1 MVENFDTFWA
11 SAVGIIWGLPL
22 VFMLFAAGAYF
33 TLLSRLIPFRR
44 AGHAFAVLT
53 GRYDKASDPGEISH
67 FQALSTALSATIGM
81 GNIAGVAVAISM
93 GGSGAVFWMWVAG
106 ALGMATKFFSCTLSI
121 LFREKDADGIWH
133 GGPMY
138 YIELGMGK
146 RFKPLAILFALC
158 GTIGCLG
165 IFQSNQLANLIADQ
179 YAVDNAITGLVAML
193 VVGVVV
199 VGGVGR
205 IGAVARFVVPAMC
218 FVYIVGGLIVIA
230 DNFASVPMVL
240 RAIVF
245 GAFDPSAI
253 IGGGAGLAFK
263 EILVTGVKRAVFSN
277 EAGVG
282 TAALAHGAA
291 RTSEPVREGLVAMLG
306 PFIDT
311 HLVCTLTAL
320 VILTSGVASHEAGVV
335 MTAQAFESSM
345 PGIGASVLALVFALF
360 ALSTMV
366 SYAYYSQ
373 KCARYVFGKKRGG
386 YFVYVYLL
394 LLPAGAIWHPTTVIN
409 IIDSAFAM
417 MVIPN
422 LIACVYLAPHVLAAA
437 KDYFERYG

>member
-1 MVENFDTFWA
+1 MDFDEFWA
-11 SAVGIIWGLPL
+11 DAVGIIWGLPL
-22 VFMLFAAGAYF
+22 VFLLGAAGAYF
-33 TLLSRLIPFRR
+33 TVVSRALPLRH
-44 AGHAFAVLT
+44 AGHALAVLS
-53 GRYDKASDPGEISH
+53 GRYDRSTDPGEITH

-81 GNIAGVAVAISM
+81 GNIAGVAVAITM

-106 ALGMATKFFSCTLSI
+106 ALGMATKYFSCTLSC
-121 LFREKDADGIWH
+121 LYRKRDEDGVWQ

-138 YIELGMGK
+138 YIEIGMGE
-146 RFKPLAILFALC
+146 RFKPLAIMFALC

-165 IFQSNQLANLIADQ
+165 IFQANQLANLFADQ
-179 YAVDNAITGLVAML
+179 WSVSNWVTGIAAMT

-199 VGGVGR
+199 IGGVKR
-205 IGAVARFVVPAMC
+205 IGGVARFVVPVMC
-218 FVYIVGGLIVIA
+218 LLYIIGSLVVVTDHLERI
-230 DNFASVPMVL
+230 PLVL
-240 RAIVF
+240 RAIVL
-245 GAFDPSAI
+245 GAFDPDAL
-253 IGGGAGLAFK
+253 IGGGAGIAFK

-291 RTSEPVREGLVAMLG
+291 RTAEPVREGLVAMLG

-320 VILTSGVASHEAGVV
+320 VILTSGVAPHPAGVV
-335 MTAQAFESSM
+335 MTAQAFETSM

-373 KCARYVFGKKRGG
+373 KCARYVFGKRRGG
-386 YFVYVYLL
+386 QFIYVYLL
-394 LLPAGAIWHPTTVIN
+394 LLPCGAIWHPTTTIN
-409 IIDSAFAM
+409 IIDSAFAL

-422 LIACVYLAPHVLAAA
+422 LTACIYLAPRVLAATG
-437 KDYFERYG
+437 DYFRRY

>member
-1 MVENFDTFWA
+1 MSFDEFWA
-11 SAVGIIWGLPL
+11 SAAGLIWSLPL
-22 VFMLFAAGAYF
+22 VFMLGAAGAYF
-33 TLLSRLIPFRR
+33 TLVSRLLPFHR
-44 AGHAFAVLT
+44 AHHAVAILS

-81 GNIAGVAVAISM
+81 GNIAGVAVAITM

-106 ALGMATKFFSCTLSI
+106 ALGMATKYFSCTLSC
-121 LFREKDADGIWH
+121 LYRKRDEDGVWQ

-146 RFKPLAILFALC
+146 NFKPLAIMFAVS

-165 IFQSNQLANLIADQ
+165 IFQANQLANLMSDQ
-179 YAVDNAITGLVAML
+179 WSVAKWLSGVVAMTI
-193 VVGVVV
+193 VGVIV

-205 IGAVARFVVPAMC
+205 IGRVVRFVVPAMC
-218 FVYIVGGLIVIA
+218 FLYLFGSAIVVI
-230 DNFASVPMVL
+230 DHIDRVPMVL
-240 RAIVF
+240 HAIIF
-245 GAFDPSAI
+245 GAFDPSAM
-253 IGGGAGLAFK
+253 IGGGAGIAFK
-263 EILVTGVKRAVFSN
+263 EILVIGVKRAVFSN

-291 RTSEPVREGLVAMLG
+291 RTSEPVREGLVAMIG

-320 VILTSGVASHEAGVV
+320 VILTSGVAPHEAGVV
-335 MTAQAFESSM
+335 MTALAFETSM
-345 PGIGASVLALVFALF
+345 PGIGASVLSFVFTLF

-366 SYAYYSQ
+366 SYAYYAQ
-373 KCARYVFGKKRGG
+373 KCARYLFGKQLGG
-386 YFVYVYLL
+386 HFIYVYLF
-394 LLPAGAIWHPTTVIN
+394 LLPCGAVWHPTTTIN
-409 IIDSAFAM
+409 IIDSAFAL

-422 LIACVYLAPHVLAAA
+422 LIACLYLSPKVLAAT
-437 KDYFERYG
+437 KDYFARH

>member
-1 MVENFDTFWA
+1 MTFDSL
-11 SAVGIIWGLPL
+11 SAQIVGLLWGLPL

-33 TLLSRLIPFRR
+33 TLLCRLIPFRR

-53 GRYDKASDPGEISH
+53 GRYDNKNDPGEISH

-81 GNIAGVAVAISM
+81 GNIAGVAVAIVT

-106 ALGMATKFFSCTLSI
+106 ALGMATKYFSCTLSC
-121 LFREKDADGIWH
+121 LYRKRDADGVWQ

-146 RFKPLAILFALC
+146 RFKPLAMMFALC
-158 GTIGCLG
+158 GMVGCLG
-165 IFQSNQLANLIADQ
+165 IFQANQLANLVESEWQVADW
-179 YAVDNAITGLVAML
+179 ITGLVAMC
-193 VVGVVV
+193 VVGVIVI
-199 VGGVGR
+199 GGVGR
-205 IGAVARFVVPAMC
+205 IGRVTRFVVPAMC
-218 FVYIVGGLIVIA
+218 LLYILGGLIVIVDHA
-230 DNFASVPMVL
+230 DQVPAVL
-240 RAIVF
+240 HGIVV
-245 GAFDPSAI
+245 GAFDPSAV

-291 RTSEPVREGLVAMLG
+291 RTAEPVREGLVAMLG

-320 VILTSGVASHEAGVV
+320 VILTSGVGSHEAGVV
-335 MTAQAFESSM
+335 MTAHAFESSM
-345 PGIGASVLALVFALF
+345 PGIGTIVLSLVFTLF

-373 KCARYVFGKKRGG
+373 KCARYVLGKRYGG
-386 YFVYVYLL
+386 SFVYVYLI
-394 LLPAGAIWHPTTVIN
+394 LLPCGAVWHPSTTIN
-409 IIDSAFAM
+409 IIDSAFAL

-422 LIACVYLAPHVLAAA
+422 LIACVYLAPAVLGAT
-437 KDYFERYG
+437 KDYFRRYP